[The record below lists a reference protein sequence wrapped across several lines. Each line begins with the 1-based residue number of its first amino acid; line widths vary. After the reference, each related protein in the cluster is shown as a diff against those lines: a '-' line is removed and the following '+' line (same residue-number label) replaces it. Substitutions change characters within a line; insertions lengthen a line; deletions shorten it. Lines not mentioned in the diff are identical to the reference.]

1 MLFRSDFHETGV
13 ASCVDIPE
21 KLAKTFQG
29 SGARKNCAVR
39 GKANRQLEGAFGF
52 ARKVKCTD
60 SAWGSSWKEG
70 VSTSTH
76 GGRASLAYLRA
87 HLEESKSI
95 HVVL

>member
-1 MLFRSDFHETGV
+1 M
-13 ASCVDIPE
+13 ASSVDIPE

-29 SGARKNCAVR
+29 PRARKNYAIR
-39 GKANRQLEGAFGF
+39 GKSNRQLEGAFGF

-60 SAWGSSWKEG
+60 FAWGSSWKEG
-70 VSTSTH
+70 VSTATH